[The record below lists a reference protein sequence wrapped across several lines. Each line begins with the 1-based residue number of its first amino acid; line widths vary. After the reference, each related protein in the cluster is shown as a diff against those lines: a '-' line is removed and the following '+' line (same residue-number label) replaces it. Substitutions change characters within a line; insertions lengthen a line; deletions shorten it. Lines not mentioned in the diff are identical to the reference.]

1 MKAHRRH
8 MHRRPRSMGAMAAA
22 MAGLS
27 VQAQVVINEVDYDQL
42 GTDAA
47 EYIEILNVGT
57 SAFPLQYLQVVM
69 VNGNAGGAVVYRTLE
84 SASWPALGPGEY
96 FVICAS
102 AAVPECDAVVSP
114 ATNLIQNGSPDAIA
128 LVTTQPV
135 PMVIDALSYGG
146 SVPGYTEGT
155 GTPVE
160 DSNLVGGISIGRYPD
175 GADSGDNAADFA
187 LMCST
192 PGAVNLV
199 DPDACDLS
207 TGLPERVAASAAFTA
222 VPVVGA
228 SGFVVFAENP
238 AGAAL
243 GIEVFDAQGA
253 LLATYGPSRAVK
265 ASWHVDIP
273 GTPGQVLL
281 VRLTG
286 GDARKALRIV
296 AP

>member
-1 MKAHRRH
+1 
-8 MHRRPRSMGAMAAA
+8 MGIAAA
-22 MAGLS
+22 VAGFS
-27 VQAQVVINEVDYDQL
+27 AQAQLVINEVDYDQL

-47 EYIEILNVGT
+47 EYIEILNVGAT
-57 SAFPLQYLQVVM
+57 AFPLQYLQVVM

-84 SASWPALGPGEY
+84 SSSWPALGPGEY

-102 AAVPECDAVVSP
+102 AAVPECDAVVTP

-146 SVPGYTEGT
+146 SVPGYTEGM
-155 GTPVE
+155 GTPAE

-175 GADSGDNAADFA
+175 GADSGDNAVDFA

-192 PGAVNLV
+192 PGAINLV
-199 DPDACDLS
+199 DPTACDLS
-207 TGLPERVAASAAFTA
+207 TGLPERDAAASAFSA
-222 VPVVGA
+222 VPLAGA
-228 SGFVVFAENP
+228 SGFMVFAENP
-238 AGAAL
+238 ARAAL

-253 LLATYGPSRAVK
+253 LLASYGASSAPK

-273 GTPGQVLL
+273 GAQGQVLL

-286 GDARKALRIV
+286 GGARKALRIV
-296 AP
+296 AL